1 MIKPYF
7 PGRIGSFNPHFL
19 SSCQR
24 DERIVEPLGAE
35 ARKLREKLFP
45 VNLQARDPDPATQR
59 WRCWRSPGGTWKW
72 FPIQAM
78 SPEHGTSLFVVRNHD
93 EYYVTMVNLNTSN
106 ISSSNVSCSHW
117 GWHRTLSLAGISVFG
132 VAAERPQ
139 DGFSA
144 VFLGLHGANVSVLS
158 WFATLEIVMLTL
170 SFRLNMNQ
178 FFLIPPFRKAWPHCR
193 TTGIRAWPRARAI
206 CRP

>member
-24 DERIVEPLGAE
+24 NERIVEPLGAE

-78 SPEHGTSLFVVRNHD
+78 SPEHGVSLFVVRDHD

-132 VAAERPQ
+132 VVAERPQ
-139 DGFSA
+139 PTADQTGW
-144 VFLGLHGANVSVLS
+144 LQCRVSRTS
-158 WFATLEIVMLTL
+158 WCECFC
-170 SFRLNMNQ
+170 SFV
-178 FFLIPPFRKAWPHCR
+178 
-193 TTGIRAWPRARAI
+193 IRNSWNSKVDVEL
-206 CRP
+206 